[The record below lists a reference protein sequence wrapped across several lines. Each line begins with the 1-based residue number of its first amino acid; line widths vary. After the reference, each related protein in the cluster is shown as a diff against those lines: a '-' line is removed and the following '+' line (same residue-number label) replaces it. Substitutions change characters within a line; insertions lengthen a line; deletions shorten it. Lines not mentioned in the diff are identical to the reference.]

1 MYTLKWSVLQY
12 VIIGPCGSFLPPPF
26 SSRSDRGMAAPA
38 VLAIAGI
45 VCQVYK
51 VLCES
56 ESYNYRWAAVYLD
69 AIDFVSISF
78 ALYGLI
84 IFYGLTREELTGR
97 RPLAKFLAIKMI
109 VMFTFYQSF
118 VVSPLCHFAITEFSA
133 KHECLRR
140 RQFSMLQGRVIKRA
154 CGRRLPWL

>member
-12 VIIGPCGSFLPPPF
+12 VIIGPRASFLPPLF
-26 SSRSDRGMAAPA
+26 SSRPNCELAVPE

-45 VCQVYK
+45 VCQVYN

-56 ESYNYRWAAVYLD
+56 ESYNYRWASVYLD
-69 AIDFVSISF
+69 AIDFVSITF

-84 IFYGLTREELTGR
+84 IFYGLTHEELAGR

-118 VVSPLCHFAITEFSA
+118 IVSQPYHPAIAALFA
-133 KHECLRR
+133 KQVRLR
-140 RQFSMLQGRVIKRA
+140 G
-154 CGRRLPWL
+154 